1 MAGEENYEE
10 VNQSVANRVLALFI
24 AALAEDKDLA
34 EIVPRMK
41 AALIDT
47 ETLKEDALRKALFG
61 EGNS

>member
-1 MAGEENYEE
+1 MAGEKNYEE

-24 AALAEDKDLA
+24 AALAEDQDLA